1 MKTLIA
7 YFSATGITKE
17 KAKEIAKKTGGDL
30 HEIKPAVA
38 YTKEDLDWMNPNS
51 RSSVE
56 MKDKNFRPDIENDTL
71 DASKYE
77 EIYLGFPIWWY
88 VAPTIVNSFLEKHD
102 FAGKNVKLFATSGSS
117 GFGNTIQEL
126 QSSAPETTFE
136 EWMINGK
143 TVS

>member
-1 MKTLIA
+1 MGTLVV
-7 YFSATGITKE
+7 YFSATGNT
-17 KAKEIAKKTGGDL
+17 KAKAEEIAKQTGGDL
-30 HEIKPAVA
+30 HEIKPVVA
-38 YTKEDLDWMNPNS
+38 YTKEDLDWMNPKS

-56 MKDKNFRPDIENDTL
+56 MKDKSFRPEIEDDTL
-71 DASKYE
+71 DVSKYD

-126 QSSAPETTFE
+126 QQSAPEITFE

-143 TVS
+143 TVN